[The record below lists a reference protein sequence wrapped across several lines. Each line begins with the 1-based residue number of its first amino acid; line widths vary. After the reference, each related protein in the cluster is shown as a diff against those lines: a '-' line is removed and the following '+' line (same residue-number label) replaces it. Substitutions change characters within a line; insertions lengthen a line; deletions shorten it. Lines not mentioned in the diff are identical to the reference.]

1 MPRPSVTTQSG
12 YDSPAGEGDPLAGVA
27 DLAEPGEGV
36 ALGVLGLQQDE
47 QAGVVQRVDR
57 DPAHSAGR
65 GLGVGRQDQPLP
77 VPRRLAGE
85 GAGRAV
91 GEGRLEDERPGAL
104 PGRSTPALRYL
115 PVLTVISSPAESL
128 VSFQAQSADSLQN
141 PRARPRWTCPTP
153 RHDPTSGAYAFSAS
167 WSARRPGATL
177 SLSSTARTMT
187 AAAATT
193 PSAANRPT
201 PDETLALRIVDSSP

>member
-12 YDSPAGEGDPLAGVA
+12 YDSTRGEGDPLARVA

-36 ALGVLGLQQDE
+36 ALGVFGLQQDE
-47 QAGVVQRVDR
+47 QAGVVQRGDR

-65 GLGVGRQDQPLP
+65 GLGVGGQDQRLP
-77 VPRRLAGE
+77 VPRRPPAKVRDVPS
-85 GAGRAV
+85 ASVASKTNV
-91 GEGRLEDERPGAL
+91 PGDL

-115 PVLTVISSPAESL
+115 PFLTVISSPAESL
-128 VSFQAQSADSLQN
+128 VSFQAQSADSIQAPSPSALDLPDSAPRPHERGVRLQ
-141 PRARPRWTCPTP
+141 RLLV
-153 RHDPTSGAYAFSAS
+153 GA
-167 WSARRPGATL
+167 RPGATL
-177 SLSSTARTMT
+177 SLSSTARTVT

-201 PDETLALRIVDSSP
+201 PDETLALRIMDSPP